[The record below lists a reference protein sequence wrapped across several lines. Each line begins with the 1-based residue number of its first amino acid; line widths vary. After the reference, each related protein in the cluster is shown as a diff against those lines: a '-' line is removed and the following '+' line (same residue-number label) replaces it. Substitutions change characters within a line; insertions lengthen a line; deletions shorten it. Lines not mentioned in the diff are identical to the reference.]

1 MTVPGRP
8 PTTSRIDVA
17 PWLARWNLT
26 PDGAAFT
33 TPFGSR
39 LAPVV
44 FEGRP
49 AMLKIAGGPE
59 ERDGAAVLD
68 WWNGRGAARVL
79 AREADALL
87 LERAAG
93 VGTLADIV
101 RAGADTDATE
111 IICRTASALHA
122 PRIPPPP
129 DTVKPLDVWFQALEP
144 AARTHGGLF
153 NQSDAAAR
161 RLLSAPRDIVVLH
174 GDLHHDNVLDFGPK
188 GWLAIDPKG
197 LVGERG
203 YDFANLFCNPWP
215 EAAQPGRLARRLT
228 QVATTTSL
236 DAARLRQWILAY
248 VGLSAAWTLQ
258 GGGDPARALEIAA
271 IVTAD

>member
-1 MTVPGRP
+1 MTVPERP

-39 LAPVV
+39 LAPVL
-44 FEGRP
+44 FEGEP

-59 ERDGAAVLD
+59 ERDGAAVMA
-68 WWNGRGAARVL
+68 WWAGGGAARVL
-79 AREADALL
+79 RRERDALL
-87 LERAAG
+87 LERATQP
-93 VGTLADIV
+93 GTLADLV
-101 RAGADTDATE
+101 RAESDERATD
-111 IICRTASALHA
+111 IICQTAAALHA
-122 PRIPPPP
+122 PRPSPPP
-129 DTVKPLDVWFQALEP
+129 DTVRPLEIWFRALEP
-144 AARTHGGLF
+144 AARTHGGLL
-153 NQSDAAAR
+153 DHAAAAAR
-161 RLLSAPRDIVVLH
+161 RLLSDPREVAVLH

-236 DAARLRQWILAY
+236 DAARLRQWVLAC